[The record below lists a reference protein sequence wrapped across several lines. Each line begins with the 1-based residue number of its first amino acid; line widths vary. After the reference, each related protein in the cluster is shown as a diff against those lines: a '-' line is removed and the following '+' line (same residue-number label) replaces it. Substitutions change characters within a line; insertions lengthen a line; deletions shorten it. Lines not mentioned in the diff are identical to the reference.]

1 METLLY
7 FLLFGGLFLLMMR
20 FGCGAHTMGHG
31 HSHGDS
37 RDEPPGAAARPRW
50 VPPAK
55 DTDPVCGMTVATA
68 GAKSAVHDGTVY
80 YFCSADCRD
89 KFEAAP
95 ASYAKAPGA
104 APEKERRHE
113 HHH

>member
-7 FLLFGGLFLLMMR
+7 FLVFGALFLLMMR

-31 HSHGDS
+31 HGGA
-37 RDEPPGAAARPRW
+37 RRAPPGAEGNPRW

-68 GAKSAVHDGTVY
+68 GAKSAVHDGSVY

-95 ASYAKAPGA
+95 ASFVKAPAA
-104 APEKERRHE
+104 APEKEHHHE
-113 HHH
+113 HRH